1 MARACQRLHTVSR
14 PLLVNGNASSP
25 TGDGA
30 ARARLA
36 QGDDRH
42 GFPMPLIDSK

>member
-1 MARACQRLHTVSR
+1 MARACQRLHMVSR

-30 ARARLA
+30 ARRGRAGRRPARIPL
-36 QGDDRH
+36 
-42 GFPMPLIDSK
+42 PLIDSK